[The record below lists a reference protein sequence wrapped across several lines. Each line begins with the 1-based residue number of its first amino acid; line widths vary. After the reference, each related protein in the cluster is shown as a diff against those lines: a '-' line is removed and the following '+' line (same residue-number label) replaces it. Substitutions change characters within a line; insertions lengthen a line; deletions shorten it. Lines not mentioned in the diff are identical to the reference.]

1 MQVRV
6 SDVLRVCAERWYI
19 IALGLGLTGVV
30 AIAVLI
36 SPGVYFA
43 RTQVVFLGPPVPA
56 RPNKLDSSS
65 DGLISTAGLIEREMN
80 ATRTRIPATGAD
92 VTLVD
97 QGVYDGEQI
106 KLPNNGGQWATN
118 FNEPLLDV
126 QATGPNAD
134 VVERRIDE
142 MVAEISAI
150 LDRRQDEANADE
162 SNRITIMLS
171 PAETQVRYMR
181 GDRKRAVAVSIVLGG
196 CMTVSAAV
204 LLDRTLGRRRRM
216 SKKAGPKAKVT
227 VAST

>member
-1 MQVRV
+1 MRV
-6 SDVLRVCAERWYI
+6 SDILSACAKRWYI
-19 IALGLGLTGVV
+19 MALGLGLVSIVAV
-30 AIAVLI
+30 AIVM

-65 DGLISTAGLIEREMN
+65 EGLISTAGLIEREMN
-80 ATRTRIPATGAD
+80 ATRNRIPATGAD

-118 FNEPLLDV
+118 FNEPVLDV
-126 QATGPNAD
+126 QATGPNAA
-134 VVERRIDE
+134 VVERRMDE
-142 MVAEISAI
+142 MVSEISTI
-150 LDRRQDEANADE
+150 LDRRQNEANVAE
-162 SNRITIMLS
+162 PNRITITLS

-181 GDRKRAVAVSIVLGG
+181 GDRKRAVAVAVVLGG
-196 CMTVSAAV
+196 CMTISAAV

-216 SKKAGPKAKVT
+216 SDKPGPNAKIKVGS
-227 VAST
+227 A